1 MSLQELKT
9 AAAALSEE
17 ERLWL
22 AAYLRHL
29 SRVDSEANA
38 KELRALD
45 KRIDDGHY
53 VTLEQLKQYHSALET
68 EGK

>member
-1 MSLQELKT
+1 MSLQELK
-9 AAAALSEE
+9 AAAALLSED

-29 SRVDSEANA
+29 SRVNSEANA
-38 KELRALD
+38 KELSVLN

-53 VTLEQLKQYHSALET
+53 VTLDQLKQYHAALEA
-68 EGK
+68 EGA